1 MAKQR
6 IAYIDAMRGFT
17 MILVVYSHV
26 CNYCLGDKWMGW
38 NDVFFLFRLP
48 CFFFISG
55 WLFGSHRGTG
65 PCVSSN
71 ADDSGTVPSVRSVIK
86 HKFMVQIVPT
96 VIFLLLLAPPPL
108 FFSKLGATKGGYWFT
123 FALFEFFLICI
134 FSERYLK
141 KYHGLLAVFISIAAY
156 CYDVYYAR
164 FEPSSLNYHC
174 SLFTFHFSLSDI
186 LGFLGVI
193 TWRYYLFF
201 YLGTLVKRHFDVFL
215 KWTGKPVVVTIVV
228 IGFVLMAMNPRS
240 ENVALEYLIF
250 SVGGILG
257 MMMVFTAFR
266 YIYTTTHFSL
276 LTSHLSLLTSHL
288 SPLNYIGT
296 RTLDI
301 YLLHYFFLPRFLL
314 AYAPQLSAYDNRLL
328 EFIIAFAIA
337 LVVVAICLLASYII
351 RLNPFLGNI
360 LFGVKRNNTTS

>member
-55 WLFGSHRGTG
+55 WLFGSHKG
-65 PCVSSN
+65 P
-71 ADDSGTVPSVRSVIK
+71 VIK

-141 KYHGLLAVFISIAAY
+141 RFHGLLALLISIAAF
-156 CYDVYYAR
+156 CYDVYYSR
-164 FEPSSLNYHC
+164 FEPSSLNYHF
-174 SLFTFHFSLSDI
+174 SLFTIHFSLSDI

-201 YLGTLVKRHFDVFL
+201 YIGTLVKRHFDAFIR
-215 KWTGKPVVVTIVV
+215 WTSKPAVVALVV

-240 ENVALEYLIF
+240 ENVPVEYLIF

-257 MMMVFTAFR
+257 MTMIMTAFR
-266 YIYTTTHFSL
+266 FLYSTTR
-276 LTSHLSLLTSHL
+276 LSPLVSHL
-288 SPLNYIGT
+288 SPLKYIGT

-314 AYAPQLSAYDNRLL
+314 AYAPQLSAYDNKFL
-328 EFIIAFAIA
+328 EFIIALSIA
-337 LVVVAICLLASYII
+337 LVVVAVCLLVSYLI
-351 RLNPFLGNI
+351 RLSPFLGHY
-360 LFGVKRNNTTS
+360 LFGVKYERQK

>member
-141 KYHGLLAVFISIAAY
+141 KYHGLLAVFISIVAY

-201 YLGTLVKRHFDVFL
+201 YIGTLVKRHFDDFL
-215 KWTGKPVVVTIVV
+215 RLTGKPIVMTVVV
-228 IGFVLMAMNPRS
+228 IGFVLMAMYPRS

-257 MMMVFTAFR
+257 MTMVITFFR
-266 YIYTTTHFSL
+266 VFASSFSKERWL
-276 LTSHLSLLTSHL
+276 GRSFQ
-288 SPLNYIGT
+288 YVGT

-328 EFIIAFAIA
+328 EFTIA
-337 LVVVAICLLASYII
+337 LMLALIVVAVCLVVSYII
-351 RLNPFLGNI
+351 RRNSFLGHY
-360 LFGVKRNNTTS
+360 LFGVKYEQQK

>member
-1 MAKQR
+1 MEKKR

-55 WLFGSHRGTG
+55 WLFEQVGRQWDS
-65 PCVSSN
+65 VS
-71 ADDSGTVPSVRSVIK
+71 VKSVFRN
-86 HKFMVQIVPT
+86 KFMVQIVPT

-141 KYHGLLAVFISIAAY
+141 KYHGLFAILISIVAF

-164 FEPSSLNYHC
+164 FEPSSLNYQC
-174 SLFTFHFSLSDI
+174 SLFALNFSLSDV

-201 YLGTLVKRHFDVFL
+201 YIGTLIKRHFDIFL
-215 KWTGKPVVVTIVV
+215 EWTSKPVVMAVV
-228 IGFVLMAMNPRS
+228 IIGFSLIAMNPQS
-240 ENVALEYLIF
+240 ENVAVEYLIF

-257 MMMVFTAFR
+257 MTMVITFFR
-266 YIYTTTHFSL
+266 VFASSFSKDGWIGRIL
-276 LTSHLSLLTSHL
+276 Q
-288 SPLNYIGT
+288 YVGT
-296 RTLDI
+296 RTFDI

-314 AYAPQLSAYDNRLL
+314 VYVSQLPAYDNRFL
-328 EFIIAFAIA
+328 EFVIA
-337 LVVVAICLLASYII
+337 LILALIVVLVCLSASYLI
-351 RLNPFLGNI
+351 RLNSFLGHY
-360 LFGVKRNNTTS
+360 LFGVKSNNTTS